1 MTNMITSSE
10 IFKSNIQE
18 NNLKKNW
25 IAEIAYSYHNQPFS
39 K

>member
-1 MTNMITSSE
+1 MTNMITSYE
-10 IFKSNIQE
+10 IFKTNIQE

-25 IAEIAYSYHNQPFS
+25 IDENAYLYHKLFS